1 MSLRLGLMCPTTTGH
16 LNTILPLGKA
26 LQQRGHQVTLFGLL
40 DAKAKALAAGL
51 DFQAIA
57 VDEFPR
63 GSQREFMT
71 TLGALKGKQ
80 ALTYTI
86 SQVCKKAK
94 AFLDE
99 APDVIRQRGV
109 EGLVVDQVSQ
119 EGGTIADR
127 LGIPFVS
134 LCSAVVLNR
143 EITIPPYYTLWH
155 YDPSVLG
162 QLRNGIGY
170 SLFSRLTQPITTLL
184 NSYRQQWQLTPHRKP
199 NDRYSLLAQI
209 SQQPAAFEF
218 PRRQLPAHFHFTG
231 PFHQSVGR
239 DIPEFPWEKLTGQ
252 PLIYASLGTIQNQL
266 MPIFQTIA
274 AACQTLEAQLVI
286 SLGGG
291 QQSLGIALAGNP
303 LVVDY
308 APQLDLLPKTA
319 LTITHAGLN
328 TTLEC
333 LAQGVPM
340 VAIPI
345 ANDQP
350 GVAARIAW
358 SGVGEAIALKK
369 LTAPRLRSTLEKV
382 LTNPTYKENALRL
395 QTALHQSGGVEQAV
409 AIVEQAIATRQPVLA
424 SRKG

>member
-1 MSLRLGLMCPTTTGH
+1 MCPATTGH

-26 LQQRGHQVTLFGLL
+26 LQQRGHQVILFGLL
-40 DAKAKALAAGL
+40 DAEAKALAAGL

-57 VDEFPR
+57 LDEFPL
-63 GSQREFMT
+63 GSQREFMA
-71 TLGALKGKQ
+71 TLGALKGRQ

-94 AFLDE
+94 AFLDQ
-99 APDVIRQRGV
+99 APDAIRQRGLD
-109 EGLVVDQVSQ
+109 GLVVDQVSQ
-119 EGGTIADR
+119 EGGTIADH

-134 LCSAVVLNR
+134 LCSALVLNR
-143 EITIPPYYTLWH
+143 EITIPPYSTLWN

-162 QLRNGIGY
+162 RLRNGIGY
-170 SLFSRLTQPITTLL
+170 SIFSRLTQPITTLL
-184 NSYRQQWQLTPHRKP
+184 NSYRQRWQLAPHRSP
-199 NDRYSLLAQI
+199 NDRYSPLAQI

-231 PFHQSVGR
+231 PFHQSIGR
-239 DIPEFPWEKLTGQ
+239 DIPEFPWERLTGQ
-252 PLIYASLGTIQNQL
+252 PLIYASMGTIQNQL

-274 AACQTLEAQLVI
+274 EACQTLEAQLVI

-291 QQSLGIALAGNP
+291 HQSLGHAFAGNP

-308 APQLDLLPKTA
+308 APQLELLSKTT
-319 LTITHAGLN
+319 LTITHGGLN

-350 GVAARIAW
+350 GVAARIRW

-369 LTAPRLRSTLEKV
+369 LTAPRLRSILEKV
-382 LTNPTYKENALRL
+382 LTSPTYKGNALRL
-395 QTALHQSGGVEQAV
+395 QTSLHQSGGVDQAV
-409 AIVEQAIATRQPVLA
+409 AVIEKAIATGQPVLA
-424 SRKG
+424 PH